1 MRIGIA
7 MPVVPFV
14 RGGSELLSATLAAE
28 LRTRG
33 HQVDA
38 ITLPYKWYPPERLL
52 LDSLAWRQFD
62 FTEADGAP
70 VDLLICTK
78 FPSYLALH
86 PNKVVWLYHQFRQA
100 YDQFGARDGALQF
113 DDSGTATRDALVALD
128 RLGLESCR
136 RRFAISRNVADRLQ
150 RYNDLTAQVLYPP
163 PRGDRQFKPGPYGD
177 YLLYV
182 GRLDRMKRVELLLEA
197 AARMKQG
204 RVILC
209 GEGPERP
216 QLAARIAEL
225 GLSNRV
231 NLAGFVPDETLYE
244 LYAGARAVYY
254 APVDEDYGFATVE
267 AMRCAKPVLTCHDS
281 GGVLE
286 FVSDGETGLIA
297 APEAD
302 ALAAAADRLFSD
314 AALARRLGEAGRE
327 RVRPIAWG
335 PVLDA
340 LLEGAG

>member
-7 MPVVPFV
+7 MPAVPFV
-14 RGGSELLSATLAAE
+14 KGGSELLTATLAAA
-28 LRTRG
+28 LRSRG

-62 FTEADGAP
+62 LTEADGAR

-86 PNKVVWLYHQFRQA
+86 PNKIVWLYHQFRQA
-100 YDQFGARDGALQF
+100 YDQFGAPGGSLQF
-113 DDSGTATRDALVALD
+113 DDSGTATRDALTALD

-136 RRFAISRNVADRLQ
+136 RRFAISKNVADRLH
-150 RYNDLTAQVLYPP
+150 RFNGLTARVLYPP
-163 PRGDRQFKPGPYGD
+163 PRGDRNFQAGPYGD

-182 GRLDRMKRVELLLEA
+182 GRLDRMKRVDLLLET
-197 AARMKQG
+197 AARLKRG
-204 RVILC
+204 RVVIC
-209 GEGPERP
+209 GEGPEQQRLSSRIQEL
-216 QLAARIAEL
+216 QLE
-225 GLSNRV
+225 SRV
-231 NLAGFVPDETLYE
+231 TLAGFVTDEKLYE
-244 LYAGARAVYY
+244 LYAGARAVFY
-254 APVDEDYGFATVE
+254 APVDEDYGFATIE
-267 AMRCAKPVLTCHDS
+267 AMRCAKPVLTCNDS

-286 FVSDGETGLIA
+286 FITDGETGLIA
-297 APEAD
+297 APEAE
-302 ALAAAADRLFSD
+302 ALAAAAGRLLGD

-327 RVRPIAWG
+327 RVRPIAWD

-340 LLEGAG
+340 LLEGAA

>member
-7 MPVVPFV
+7 MPAVPFV
-14 RGGSELLSATLAAE
+14 KGGSELLTGTLAAA
-28 LRTRG
+28 LRSRG

-62 FTEADGAP
+62 LTEADGAR

-86 PNKVVWLYHQFRQA
+86 PNKIVWLYHQFRQA
-100 YDQFGARDGALQF
+100 YDQFGAPDGALQF
-113 DDSGTATRDALVALD
+113 DDSGTATRDALMALD

-150 RYNDLTAQVLYPP
+150 RFNNLDAQVLYPP
-163 PRGDRQFKPGPYGD
+163 PRGDGQFKTGPYGD

-182 GRLDRMKRVELLLEA
+182 GRLDRMKRVDLLLEA
-197 AARMKQG
+197 AARMKRG
-204 RVILC
+204 RVVIC

-216 QLAARIAEL
+216 QLEARVSEL
-225 GLSNRV
+225 DLAGRV
-231 NLAGFVPDETLYE
+231 TLAGFVTEEQLYE

-267 AMRCAKPVLTCHDS
+267 AMRCAKPVLTCRDS

-286 FVSDGETGLIA
+286 FVSDDETGLITPPDA
-297 APEAD
+297 A
-302 ALAAAADRLFSD
+302 ALAVAADRLFND
-314 AALARRLGEAGRE
+314 ATLARRLGEAGE
-327 RVRPIAWG
+327 ARVRPITWV